1 MVKVGSPLRSG
12 QKIPGSSQEGPSTGV
27 SPLSL
32 LLLLVAGTGCPA
44 AHHLA
49 PDLLHELW
57 VLLLHL
63 LCKLLAPAIPRT
75 QTVLPH
81 SCWALLT
88 RPPSCT
94 LPSLLRLSLPFSHTH
109 PPADSL
115 THPSRECQPLPSH
128 QSHPSSTHAWMRLAR
143 SLCCGLLPG
152 VPRGLWPP
160 EIIPDMLQGK
170 KLSTGPQ
177 PLPAAPRNSRSS
189 PTATPP
195 FFLRF

>member
-1 MVKVGSPLRSG
+1 MEKLLKHQEAARGA
-12 QKIPGSSQEGPSTGV
+12 EGPLGSA
-27 SPLSL
+27 LSL

-88 RPPSCT
+88 RPPS
-94 LPSLLRLSLPFSHTH
+94 LALSSLLRPSLPFLHT
-109 PPADSL
+109 
-115 THPSRECQPLPSH
+115 PSC
-128 QSHPSSTHAWMRLAR
+128 
-143 SLCCGLLPG
+143 
-152 VPRGLWPP
+152 
-160 EIIPDMLQGK
+160 
-170 KLSTGPQ
+170 
-177 PLPAAPRNSRSS
+177 
-189 PTATPP
+189 
-195 FFLRF
+195 